1 MKKNERFF
9 GLHFDFHAG
18 NEVEIGTRTDVED
31 IEWFINETKPDFV
44 QCDCKGH
51 PGNASYLTK
60 VGHAAEKLKTDNLR
74 IWCDTIKKHNL
85 PVYVH
90 YSGVID
96 TWYTKHNPENARW
109 DENGN
114 IDEII
119 SFYGDYCEK
128 YMIPQLKELIE
139 EYDIDGAWIDGE
151 AWAVKRDYSPKAAPH
166 FRDDMDDSERCR
178 ITRKAFYDYVK
189 KYVDAVHS
197 IKPDFKITSNWM
209 YTSQSP
215 DEPTVDI
222 DFISGDFAPYNSV
235 HSVRF
240 DTRCIANQGKPWD
253 LMAWSF
259 STDHLYCHIEKSAVQ
274 LMQEAAMVLSQGG
287 GFQMYVF
294 INSDGSVRKTR
305 SSKFREIAEF
315 VRKRYINFEKKT
327 KAQVAVYFSA
337 DSAYSEKNG
346 EIIFKP
352 EPKTPV
358 GIMDCVL
365 DMQYTCGVVLQH
377 QWQSFDDYEIIIV
390 PEWKYLTDIEIERLK
405 DYANRGGKL
414 VVTGADL
421 AVKIGGFSEDKIQRD
436 VVKAIADKDSNFI
449 RFKNDFID
457 LGEGSGTIYTNMD
470 LRDAELAGFKTVA
483 CGDGSITYI
492 PFNFG
497 ELYFKN
503 KNFIFIDYLKTVLNS
518 LSMPHIVINKKNI
531 DITVQQN
538 GDTTFINIINM
549 RQNRH
554 SLEYTVYDEVP
565 EVYNV
570 EITFDKEYN
579 NITMPLGEEFEYEIK
594 GGKTVVKLKK
604 LEIHSIIELN

>member
-18 NEVEIGTRTDVED
+18 NEVEIGTRTNVED
-31 IEWFINETKPDFV
+31 IEWFINETNPDFV

-51 PGNASYLTK
+51 PGNSSYPTK

-96 TWYTKHNPENARW
+96 GWYTEHNPDNARW

-151 AWAVKRDYSPKAAPH
+151 AWAVKRDYSPKAAPY
-166 FRDDMDDSERCR
+166 FADGIDDIERCK
-178 ITRKAFYDYVK
+178 IIRKAFYEYVK

-197 IKPDFKITSNWM
+197 IKPDFKITSNWI
-209 YTSQSP
+209 YTSQAP

-240 DTRCIANQGKPWD
+240 DTRCITNQGKPWD

-259 STDHLYCHIEKSAVQ
+259 YTDHLYCHIEKSAVQ

-287 GFQMYVF
+287 GFQMY
-294 INSDGSVRKTR
+294 ITQNKDGSARNIR
-305 SSKFREIAEF
+305 NSKFREIAEF

-327 KAQVAVYFSA
+327 KAQVAVYYSA
-337 DSAYSEKNG
+337 DSAYAEKSG

-352 EPKTPV
+352 EPKIPV
-358 GIMDCVL
+358 GVMDCVL

-421 AVKIGGFSEDKIQRD
+421 AVRIGGFSEDKIQRD
-436 VVKAIADKDSNFI
+436 VVKAIKDKECSFI
-449 RFKNDFID
+449 RFKSNFID

-470 LRDAELAGFKTVA
+470 LRDAYLVGFKTVA
-483 CGDGSITYI
+483 CGAGSITYI

-497 ELYFKN
+497 EQYFGN

-518 LSMPHIVINKKNI
+518 LSMPHILINKKNI
-531 DITVQQN
+531 DITVQQD
-538 GDTTFINIINM
+538 GETTLVNLINM
-549 RQNRH
+549 QQNRH

-565 EVYNV
+565 EIYNV
-570 EITFDKEYN
+570 EVTFDKEYSN
-579 NITMPLGEEFEYEIK
+579 VTMPLGEDFECETVD
-594 GGKTVVKLKK
+594 GKTVVRIKK
-604 LEIHSIIELN
+604 LEIHSIIKIN

>member
-9 GLHFDFHAG
+9 GLHFDFHAS

-51 PGNASYLTK
+51 PGNASYPTK

-74 IWCDTIKKHNL
+74 IWCDTIKKYNL

-96 TWYTKHNPENARW
+96 TWYTKHNPENAVLDKDGNP
-109 DENGN
+109 DETT
-114 IDEII
+114 
-119 SFYGDYCEK
+119 SLFGDYCEK

-139 EYDIDGAWIDGE
+139 EYDIDGAWVDGE

-166 FRDDMDDSERCR
+166 FTDDMDDSERCR

-253 LMAWSF
+253 LMAWCF
-259 STDHLYCHIEKSAVQ
+259 STDHQYCHVDKSAVQ
-274 LMQEAAMVLSQGG
+274 LMQEASMVLSQGG
-287 GFQMYVF
+287 GFQMYVY
-294 INSDGSVRKTR
+294 INRDGSARRIRTP
-305 SSKFREIAEF
+305 KFREISEF

-327 KAQVAVYFSA
+327 KAQVAVYYSA
-337 DSAYSEKNG
+337 ESAYAEKSG

-352 EPKTPV
+352 EPKAPIGFT
-358 GIMDCVL
+358 DCVL
-365 DMQYTCGVVLQH
+365 DIQYTGGVVLQH
-377 QWQSFDDYEIIIV
+377 QWQSFKDYEIIIV
-390 PEWKYLTDIEIERLK
+390 PEWKFLTDVEIKRLT
-405 DYANRGGKL
+405 DYASSGGKL

-421 AVKIGGFSEDKIQRD
+421 AVKIGGLSCDKIQRD
-436 VVKAIADKDSNFI
+436 AVKAISDNECNFI

-457 LGEGSGTIYTNMD
+457 LGEGIGNIYSSMD
-470 LRDAELAGFKTVA
+470 LRDAEIASFKTVA
-483 CGDGSITYI
+483 CGKGSITYI

-497 ELYFKN
+497 ELYYKN
-503 KNFIFIDYLKTVLNS
+503 KNFIFTNYLKAVLNS
-518 LSMPHIVINKKNI
+518 LALPNISINKKNI
-531 DITVQQN
+531 DITVQQ
-538 GDTTFINIINM
+538 DDDSTLINLVNM
-549 RQNRH
+549 CQNRH
-554 SLEYTVYDEVP
+554 SLEYMVYDEVP
-565 EVYNV
+565 EIYDV
-570 EITFDKEYN
+570 EITLDKECK
-579 NITMPLGEEFEYEIK
+579 NITMPLGEEFEYEIVE
-594 GGKTVVKLKK
+594 GKTVVKLKK